1 MSEKKAIIIGAGPAG
16 LTAAYELVHQT
27 QIKPIIIEMSHDI
40 GGIAKTENFI
50 YATDQRK
57 SAIVGS
63 FDLNELNMNT
73 VVGVAHMPGLDKI
86 LTQIPLV
93 GKILTAGDEE
103 SLIKT
108 YYAVKGPFDNPEIT
122 AVPLT
127 SLGKKFMGLFQGVL
141 QTSEEILTLPTR

>member
-1 MSEKKAIIIGAGPAG
+1 VFE
-16 LTAAYELVHQT
+16 
-27 QIKPIIIEMSHDI
+27 
-40 GGIAKTENFI
+40 
-50 YATDQRK
+50 

-63 FDLNELNMNT
+63 FDLNELNMDT